1 VDQSTLV
8 EDQIDDGR
16 RFVERFAADGNPVRA
31 AFWVKTAEEGIWFL
45 YVVTDIVDSVGPAAA
60 YRAVHASLQ
69 KLGQSW
75 VSSSEV
81 KVISPT
87 NPIARDV
94 LAVMARYPG
103 RLATRFGGKT
113 LGSMAVEQTYIYPPH
128 FFTFG
133 QVNPM
138 TTEDVGR
145 EIVRLMNRGPGILQP
160 SRVTLKDGTS
170 FNGVP
175 FSLQLGSQKAVVA
188 QFVADGEAAPR
199 VIRLDEIA
207 SIA

>member
-1 VDQSTLV
+1 MV
-8 EDQIDDGR
+8 EQQVYDGR
-16 RFVERFAADGNPVRA
+16 RFIERFAADGNPVQA
-31 AFWVKTAEEGIWFL
+31 AFWVKTDEEGHWFL
-45 YVVTDIVDSVGPAAA
+45 YVATDIVDHVGPAAT
-60 YRAVHASLQ
+60 YRAVHASLK

-75 VSSSEV
+75 VASSEI
-81 KVISPT
+81 KVISPSH
-87 NPIARDV
+87 PIARDV
-94 LAVMARYPG
+94 LAFMTSHPE
-103 RLATRFGGKT
+103 RLAARSGGKT
-113 LGSMAVEQTYIYPPH
+113 LGSMAFEQTYIYPPH

-145 EIVRLMNRGPGILQP
+145 EIVRLMNRGSGTFQP
-160 SRVTLKDGTS
+160 SRVALKDGTS

-188 QFVADGEAAPR
+188 QFIADGEAVPR
-199 VIRLDEIA
+199 VIRLDDIA